1 MSGVNKAILVGHLGA
16 DPEMRH
22 TQSGTAV
29 TSFRVATTERFND
42 RNGERQER
50 TEWHRIVAW
59 AKLAE
64 ICNTY
69 LRKGKQVY
77 VEGRIQT
84 RQWEDKSGNTR
95 YTTEIVANNMVM
107 LGRAGDVS
115 NDAPSQ
121 DFPASDPV
129 AQPSGSG
136 GGKSDHSK
144 RMSSALSLYA
154 RREESTASGSRS
166 GSIVTSVSSASETHP
181 LLSVTIRFST
191 VC

>member
-29 TSFRVATTERFND
+29 TSFRLATTERFKD

-107 LGRAGDVS
+107 LGRAGDAG
-115 NDAPSQ
+115 NDVPSQ
-121 DFPASDPV
+121 DFPDKDQV

-136 GGKSDHSK
+136 GGKSDDDD
-144 RMSSALSLYA
+144 L
-154 RREESTASGSRS
+154 
-166 GSIVTSVSSASETHP
+166 P
-181 LLSVTIRFST
+181 F
-191 VC
+191 

>member
-29 TSFRVATTERFND
+29 TSFRIATTERFND
-42 RNGERQER
+42 RSGERQER
-50 TEWHRIVAW
+50 TERHRVVAW

-84 RQWEDKSGNTR
+84 RQWEDKDGNNR

-107 LGRAGDVS
+107 LGRAGEVS
-115 NDAPSQ
+115 NDTPSQ
-121 DFPASDPV
+121 DFPAEPV

-136 GGKSDHSK
+136 GGKSDDDD
-144 RMSSALSLYA
+144 L
-154 RREESTASGSRS
+154 
-166 GSIVTSVSSASETHP
+166 P
-181 LLSVTIRFST
+181 F
-191 VC
+191 